1 MKVPSSKT
9 FDFLLLFSSLLSLY
23 TPITADYIYHI
34 CSNSSNYPKNS
45 TYHNNL
51 NYLLPSLTTNG
62 PITGFYNTTAGGT
75 PNKVYGLVLCRGDT
89 THAECRSCINT
100 ASDDIEQRCVGK
112 KQGIIWYDE
121 CLLRYSNVYF
131 FSSLTLDKKV
141 HLWNTMNVTDPDRFN
156 VLLGKMMNNL
166 SKRAAFD
173 DRMFV
178 TGEERLTSYQNI
190 YGLVQCT
197 KDISREDC
205 DACLQSAVGDIPSCC
220 SGKQGGRVLG
230 FNCILRYEIYPFFHG
245 ASSTAA
251 TSPPPVD
258 GLVNSTST
266 ASTKGKRKKSL
277 EKALAIAI
285 PISVSLVI
293 FFALCAYLLK
303 RKTKET
309 PEVQEEISNVESLL
323 FDLDT
328 VKAATGNFS
337 NANKLGEGG
346 FGPVYKGELLD
357 GREIAVK
364 RLSRN
369 SGQGMD
375 ELKNEIVLIAKLQH
389 RNLVRLVGCCLEGD
403 EKLLVYEYVPN
414 RSLDTFLFEIVS
426 GRRNSSFYQLDS
438 AQDLLGY
445 TWRLW
450 REGNAVALMD
460 PSLGESCTRSDMLR
474 CIHIG
479 LLCVQENAADRPT
492 MSAIVLMLNSYS
504 TTLYTPAP
512 PAFLGGKSYGGLDFP
527 AKGLDA
533 HGSESDRSTI
543 ECPHCSINEVTLSEL
558 EAR

>member
-1 MKVPSSKT
+1 MSRSESPSHKSVPGRGP
-9 FDFLLLFSSLLSLY
+9 DFF
-23 TPITADYIYHI
+23 
-34 CSNSSNYPKNS
+34 
-45 TYHNNL
+45 
-51 NYLLPSLTTNG
+51 
-62 PITGFYNTTAGGT
+62 
-75 PNKVYGLVLCRGDT
+75 
-89 THAECRSCINT
+89 E
-100 ASDDIEQRCVGK
+100 
-112 KQGIIWYDE
+112 
-121 CLLRYSNVYF
+121 
-131 FSSLTLDKKV
+131 
-141 HLWNTMNVTDPDRFN
+141 
-156 VLLGKMMNNL
+156 
-166 SKRAAFD
+166 
-173 DRMFV
+173 
-178 TGEERLTSYQNI
+178 
-190 YGLVQCT
+190 
-197 KDISREDC
+197 
-205 DACLQSAVGDIPSCC
+205 
-220 SGKQGGRVLG
+220 
-230 FNCILRYEIYPFFHG
+230 
-245 ASSTAA
+245 
-251 TSPPPVD
+251 
-258 GLVNSTST
+258 STSW
-266 ASTKGKRKKSL
+266 KRKKSL

-414 RSLDTFLFEIVS
+414 RSLDTFLFDPTKRAQLVWETRRKIISGIARGILYLHEDSRFRIIHRDIKASNILLDREMSPKISDFGMARLFGVDQTRGKTRKIVGTYGYMSPEYAMRGHFSVKSDVFSFGVLLLEIVS